1 MIAKHIIAHNIPEVT
16 LSDSAVNVHNL
27 MDEYGIE
34 HLPVVEAGLYVGLV
48 CGATLAEMDLK
59 HNDML
64 LGNVELMEFKVRPED
79 HVFDVL
85 RMATVQDLTLIPVVD
100 SAGNYRGAITL
111 PNLLNKLAESLGV
124 DAPGGIIILELNS
137 RDYALQEIA
146 GVVEGND
153 AKVLSLQVTPV
164 PDSTQLFVTLKV
176 NKPDINGILQTFNRY
191 GYSVSASF
199 QEDVY
204 SNDMQLRYEE
214 LMRYMNL

>member
-1 MIAKHIIAHNIPEVT
+1 MIAKHIIAPDIPEVT
-16 LSDSAVNVHNL
+16 FSDPAVNIHNL
-27 MDEYGIE
+27 MEEYGVD
-34 HLPVVEAGLYVGLV
+34 HLAVVEAGLYVGLV
-48 CGATLAEMDLK
+48 CKDTLATHNLK

-64 LGNVELMEFKVRPED
+64 LGNVELMDFKVRPED
-79 HVFDVL
+79 HVFEVL
-85 RMATVQDLTLIPVVD
+85 RLATQQQLTLIPVVD
-100 SAGNYRGAITL
+100 AAGNYRGGITL
-111 PNLLNKLAESLGV
+111 PNLLQKLAESLGV

-146 GVVEGND
+146 SVVEGNN
-153 AKVLSLQVTPV
+153 AKVLSLQITPV

-199 QEDVY
+199 QEDMY
-204 SNDMQLRYEE
+204 SDDMQLRYEE

>member
-1 MIAKHIIAHNIPEVT
+1 MIAKHIIAHDIPEVT

-153 AKVLSLQVTPV
+153 AKVLSAS
-164 PDSTQLFVTLKV
+164 DSRSGSQLFVTLKV

-204 SNDMQLRYEE
+204 SDDMQLRYEE